1 MNWLSLTHNGI
12 GPEIALLAAD
22 DIGGDDSVN
31 GRRRCPSE
39 RARLASQVR
48 RNTQEQTLPRPLLKC
63 LTDFDLE
70 RTDQCGELRQCRGS
84 SSSTP
89 AERIRREC
97 QVYSMRLGCAF
108 WRRRHG
114 EEGEKASN
122 GWVMPPLEAQRRPR
136 SPHGAFNSEAMP

>member
-70 RTDQCGELRQCRGS
+70 RTDQCHGQ
-84 SSSTP
+84 
-89 AERIRREC
+89 EC

-108 WRRRHG
+108 WRRRQCQQ
-114 EEGEKASN
+114 SN
-122 GWVMPPLEAQRRPR
+122 KLPPIGTPINGGIAATRGKLESTA
-136 SPHGAFNSEAMP
+136 AM